1 MLGRLFHLTIDAA
14 LLSTSLA
21 GIRRST
27 GLALDMDRIKNE
39 EVRSI
44 VARYLGFG
52 EWAMDTSVAFLG
64 TSGWFRRER

>member
-1 MLGRLFHLTIDAA
+1 MIGRLFHLTVDAA

-27 GLALDMDRIKNE
+27 GLTLDMDRIKSE
-39 EVRSI
+39 DMRSI

-52 EWAMDTSVAFLG
+52 EWAMDTSIAFLG
-64 TSGWFRRER
+64 TSAWFRR